1 MQDILPSDQAQNFSH
16 LALLAMKNDRR
27 AFQSRLLVWTIYEI
41 DPYWNSI
48 TFGDAHRLDQRDI
61 LMSEITQL

>member
-1 MQDILPSDQAQNFSH
+1 MSEKRSQTKNFSSFIGGICKFTH
-16 LALLAMKNDRR
+16 TVATRDPHMLQNENGKN
-27 AFQSRLLVWTIYEI
+27 
-41 DPYWNSI
+41 WNSI

>member
-1 MQDILPSDQAQNFSH
+1 MLRLGKERFPSSLRFLIVILPLF
-16 LALLAMKNDRR
+16 
-27 AFQSRLLVWTIYEI
+27 
-41 DPYWNSI
+41 WNSI